1 MRKALGIT
9 MALCA
14 VLLLASCQSTM
25 SSNVGTVTVAG
36 QSSVSISP
44 DMASFSVSVE
54 STAETTGEAQAAT
67 NERMD
72 EVYRIL
78 MDDYGI
84 SGEDLRTTAMSLY
97 PEYRY
102 EDGQQVL
109 IGQTASQS
117 VSVTVHELDDLAP
130 IVDSLSTVS
139 GISLSSISL
148 DASDKSQAG
157 SEARRLAMED
167 AIERAADYAHAAGM
181 ELGSPIQIQEGGVS
195 TYVNRI
201 QPTALYAAATDESA
215 SAKASYYAGELQVS
229 AAVSVTFSLDW

>member
-9 MALCA
+9 VALCA
-14 VLLLASCQSTM
+14 ILLLASCQSTKP
-25 SSNVGTVTVAG
+25 SNVGTVTVAG

-44 DMASFSVSVE
+44 DMASFSVSID

-78 MDDYGI
+78 MEDYGI
-84 SGEDLRTTAMSLY
+84 QEEDLRTTAMSLY

-109 IGQTASQS
+109 VGQTASQS
-117 VSVTVHELDDLAP
+117 ISVIVHDLDSLAA
-130 IVDSLSTVS
+130 IVDSLSSVS

-167 AIERAADYAHAAGM
+167 AIGRASDYAAAAGM
-181 ELGSPIQIQEGGVS
+181 ALGSPLQIQEGGVS

-201 QPTALYAAATDESA
+201 QPTALYAAAADESA
-215 SAKASYYAGELQVS
+215 SSKASYYAGELQVS
-229 AAVSVTFSLDW
+229 ASVSVTFSLE